1 MHLKF
6 FCFFH
11 QSTSILFSFWIH
23 ENTFKNEKNRA
34 DLDSKVQFLWF
45 CVARTI
51 SLIFLKLHILYV
63 SIRSLKGFHKFKNKK
78 YIYMKIRKDD
88 LKVSKRKERRCLKSQ
103 DGLWNIV
110 SCELR
115 CNTLNFLIFSLRINL
130 Y

>member
-51 SLIFLKLHILYV
+51 SLIFLKLHLLYV
-63 SIRSLKGFHKFKNKK
+63 STRSLKGFHKFKSKKNKK
-78 YIYMKIRKDD
+78 IREDD
-88 LKVSKRKERRCLKSQ
+88 LKVSKRNKRRCLKNQ
-103 DGLWNIV
+103 DCLWNIV
-110 SCELR
+110 SSKLR
-115 CNTLNFLIFSLRINL
+115 CYTLNFLIFCLRINL